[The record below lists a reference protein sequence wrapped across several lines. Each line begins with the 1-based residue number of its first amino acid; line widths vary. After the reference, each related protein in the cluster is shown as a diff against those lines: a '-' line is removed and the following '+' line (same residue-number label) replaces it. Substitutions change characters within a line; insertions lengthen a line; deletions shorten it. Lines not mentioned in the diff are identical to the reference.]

1 VRRIGS
7 RLLQGVALNRKAGE
21 SSIVAACQIDSEMVV
36 IAVVGKKTKWSPL
49 GSERKAELLAKRL
62 RDVEVGGRGQWR
74 RGIRSHSVLEARRAR
89 VAMVVAPPSA

>member
-1 VRRIGS
+1 MRRIGS

-49 GSERKAELLAKRL
+49 GSERKAERLAKRL
-62 RDVEVGGRGQWR
+62 RDVEVG
-74 RGIRSHSVLEARRAR
+74 SVEIHMAEASGAGESAPS
-89 VAMVVAPPSA
+89 VASVAPLSA